1 MENCIIHMPYSINV
15 LPNEG
20 GLGGS
25 PHCQD
30 AKRISFNDIVQS
42 AISKYVKKLLE
53 EFSE

>member
-1 MENCIIHMPYSINV
+1 MPYSINV
-15 LPNEG
+15 LPSEG

-25 PHCQD
+25 PHRQD
-30 AKRISFNDIVQS
+30 AKRTSYDDIVQS